1 MSWFILR
8 LISFSF
14 FFFYQ
19 IYGKGQNPIYKL
31 ALDHGLKTVPND
43 KTNLA
48 FFDQRGKLNDQNQG
62 TFVYD
67 EFESIKVKLV
77 NYAGNSKKKR

>member
-1 MSWFILR
+1 M
-8 LISFSF
+8 
-14 FFFYQ
+14 
-19 IYGKGQNPIYKL
+19 
-31 ALDHGLKTVPND
+31 PND

-62 TFVYD
+62 TFVYN

-77 NYAGNSKKKR
+77 NYAGKLEQKKVFLIIFAYVYNLYRTKKE

>member
-1 MSWFILR
+1 M
-8 LISFSF
+8 
-14 FFFYQ
+14 
-19 IYGKGQNPIYKL
+19 

-62 TFVYD
+62 TFVYN

-77 NYAGNSKKKR
+77 NYAGKLEQKKVFLIIFAYVYNLYRTKKE